1 VKYPFTYE
9 EVIEKINNARRFGNL
24 PGVKVMETVLG
35 QLGSPQQD
43 IPFIHVAGTNGK
55 GSVCAFLSAILHEA
69 GMRTGTFV
77 SPHLVEF
84 EERITVDGRRI
95 SKEDVTRLGNML
107 LAADFGVNL
116 TMFDYCLAMALL
128 YFKEQGCECLVM
140 ETGLGGRLD
149 STNALGKPAVA
160 VITRIGFDHMAILG
174 DTIEAIAQE
183 KAGIIKPGVPLVV
196 APQEPDAAR
205 VLKETYEHVNGIG
218 SKAEKNLRF
227 VQAADVENVKKMHLR
242 MAGTYQWENGAAAM
256 LAAEIFL
263 GNYPQETA
271 TPDGTRNY
279 PQETATP
286 DGTGICLRKDD
297 AQEYIRTGLE
307 NARWPGRMEILQ
319 EDPFLL
325 VDGAHNSSGVSALA
339 ASLRA
344 MYPGEKFHFIMGV
357 MADKDYEN
365 MIEEL
370 LPLAISFSTYTPDSS
385 RALLGSSL
393 AACIRRHGIE
403 AQEETDFAGL
413 MASLRSDIK
422 NVAFGS
428 LYFIG
433 EFLKL

>member
-1 VKYPFTYE
+1 
-9 EVIEKINNARRFGNL
+9 
-24 PGVKVMETVLG
+24 
-35 QLGSPQQD
+35 
-43 IPFIHVAGTNGK
+43 
-55 GSVCAFLSAILHEA
+55 
-69 GMRTGTFV
+69 MRTGTFV
-77 SPHLVEF
+77 SPHLVAF
-84 EERITVDGRRI
+84 EERITVDGKRI

-107 LAADFGVNL
+107 LSADFGVNL

-128 YFKEQGCECLVM
+128 YFKEQGCDCLVM

-149 STNALGKPAVA
+149 STNALGKPTVA

-196 APQEPDAAR
+196 APQDADAAR
-205 VLKETYEHVNGIG
+205 VLKETYERVNGTD
-218 SKAEKNLRF
+218 SAAEKNLRF
-227 VQAADVENVKKMHLR
+227 VQAADVEKVKKMHLR

-263 GNYPQETA
+263 ENYPRGTA
-271 TPDGTRNY
+271 APDGTGICL
-279 PQETATP
+279 PETVAP
-286 DGTGICLRKDD
+286 EDTGICLRKDD
-297 AQEYIRTGLE
+297 AQDCIRAGLE
-307 NARWPGRMEILQ
+307 NARWPGRMEILK

-393 AACIRRHGIE
+393 AACIRKRGIE
-403 AQEETDFAGL
+403 AKEETDFAGI
-413 MASLRSDIK
+413 MASLRSDVK

>member
-1 VKYPFTYE
+1 
-9 EVIEKINNARRFGNL
+9 
-24 PGVKVMETVLG
+24 
-35 QLGSPQQD
+35 
-43 IPFIHVAGTNGK
+43 
-55 GSVCAFLSAILHEA
+55 
-69 GMRTGTFV
+69 
-77 SPHLVEF
+77 
-84 EERITVDGRRI
+84 
-95 SKEDVTRLGNML
+95 
-107 LAADFGVNL
+107 
-116 TMFDYCLAMALL
+116 
-128 YFKEQGCECLVM
+128 M

-205 VLKETYEHVNGIG
+205 VLKETYEHVNGTD
-218 SKAEKNLRF
+218 SAAEKNLRF
-227 VQAADVENVKKMHLR
+227 VQAADMENVKKMHLR
-242 MAGTYQWENGAAAM
+242 MAGIYQWENGAAAM

-263 GNYPQETA
+263 GSHPQGIA
-271 TPDGTRNY
+271 T
-279 PQETATP
+279 QSAFSE
-286 DGTGICLRKDD
+286 C
-297 AQEYIRTGLE
+297 IRTGLE

-325 VDGAHNSSGVSALA
+325 VDGAHNSPGVSALA

-393 AACIRRHGIE
+393 AACIRKHGIE
-403 AQEETDFAGL
+403 AKEETDFAGL
-413 MASLRSDIK
+413 MASLRADIK
-422 NVAFGS
+422 NIAFGS

>member
-1 VKYPFTYE
+1 
-9 EVIEKINNARRFGNL
+9 
-24 PGVKVMETVLG
+24 
-35 QLGSPQQD
+35 
-43 IPFIHVAGTNGK
+43 
-55 GSVCAFLSAILHEA
+55 
-69 GMRTGTFV
+69 
-77 SPHLVEF
+77 
-84 EERITVDGRRI
+84 
-95 SKEDVTRLGNML
+95 ML
-107 LAADFGVNL
+107 LSADFGVNL

-128 YFKEQGCECLVM
+128 YFKEQGCDCLVM

-205 VLKETYEHVNGIG
+205 VLKETYERVNGTD
-218 SKAEKNLRF
+218 SAAEKNLRF

-263 GNYPQETA
+263 GNSP
-271 TPDGTRNY
+271 
-279 PQETATP
+279 
-286 DGTGICLRKDD
+286 
-297 AQEYIRTGLE
+297 YIRTGLE

-413 MASLRSDIK
+413 MASLRSDVK

>member
-35 QLGSPQQD
+35 QLGAPQRD

-55 GSVCAFLSAILHEA
+55 GSVCAFLSTILHEA

-128 YFKEQGCECLVM
+128 YFKEQGCDCLVM

-149 STNALGKPAVA
+149 STNVLGKPAVA
-160 VITRIGFDHMAILG
+160 VITRIGFDHMTILG

-205 VLKETYEHVNGIG
+205 VLKETYERVNGTG
-218 SKAEKNLRF
+218 CAAEKNLRF
-227 VQAADVENVKKMHLR
+227 VQAADVEEVQKMHLR

-263 GNYPQETA
+263 E
-271 TPDGTRNY
+271 
-279 PQETATP
+279 
-286 DGTGICLRKDD
+286 KDD
-297 AQEYIRTGLE
+297 AQDCIRAGLE
-307 NARWPGRMEILQ
+307 NAHWPGRMEILK
-319 EDPFLL
+319 ENPFLL

-370 LPLAISFSTYTPDSS
+370 IPLAISFSTYTPDSC

-393 AACIRRHGIE
+393 AACIRKRGIE
-403 AQEETDFAGL
+403 AKEETDFAGL
-413 MASLRSDIK
+413 MASLRADVK

>member
-1 VKYPFTYE
+1 VKYLFTYE

-35 QLGSPQQD
+35 QLGAPQRD

-55 GSVCAFLSAILHEA
+55 GSVCAFLSTILHEA

-128 YFKEQGCECLVM
+128 YFKEQGCDCLVM

-160 VITRIGFDHMAILG
+160 VITRIGFDHMTILG

-205 VLKETYEHVNGIG
+205 VLKATYERVNGTG
-218 SKAEKNLRF
+218 CAAEKNLRF
-227 VQAADVENVKKMHLR
+227 VQAADVEEVQKMHLR

-263 GNYPQETA
+263 E
-271 TPDGTRNY
+271 
-279 PQETATP
+279 
-286 DGTGICLRKDD
+286 KDD
-297 AQEYIRTGLE
+297 AQDCIRAGLE

-319 EDPFLL
+319 EEPFLL

-344 MYPGEKFHFIMGV
+344 MYPGEKYHFIMGV

-370 LPLAISFSTYTPDSS
+370 IPLAISFSTYTPDSS

-393 AACIRRHGIE
+393 AACIRKRGIE

>member
-35 QLGSPQQD
+35 QLGLPQQD

-107 LAADFGVNL
+107 LSADFGVNL

-128 YFKEQGCECLVM
+128 YFKEQGCDCLVM

-149 STNALGKPAVA
+149 STNALGNPAVA

-196 APQEPDAAR
+196 APQESDAAR

-218 SKAEKNLRF
+218 SEAEKNLRF
-227 VQAADVENVKKMHLR
+227 VQEADVENVKKMHLC

-263 GNYPQETA
+263 ENYPQETA

-279 PQETATP
+279 PQGTAAP

-297 AQEYIRTGLE
+297 AQACIRAGLE

-370 LPLAISFSTYTPDSS
+370 LPLAISFSTYTPDSC

-393 AACIRRHGIE
+393 AACIRKRGIE

-413 MASLRSDIK
+413 MASLRADVK

>member
-35 QLGSPQQD
+35 QLGAPQQD

-55 GSVCAFLSAILHEA
+55 GSVCAFLSTILHEA

>member
-1 VKYPFTYE
+1 
-9 EVIEKINNARRFGNL
+9 
-24 PGVKVMETVLG
+24 METVLG

-55 GSVCAFLSAILHEA
+55 GSVCAFLSTILHEA

-107 LAADFGVNL
+107 LSADFGVNL

-205 VLKETYEHVNGIG
+205 VLKETYERVNGTD
-218 SKAEKNLRF
+218 SAAEKNLRF
-227 VQAADVENVKKMHLR
+227 VQEADVENVKKMHLR

-263 GNYPQETA
+263 ENYPQGTA
-271 TPDGTRNY
+271 TPDGTRSCISEDSK
-279 PQETATP
+279 QSAFS
-286 DGTGICLRKDD
+286 DC
-297 AQEYIRTGLE
+297 IRTGLE

-393 AACIRRHGIE
+393 AACIRKRGIE

>member
-1 VKYPFTYE
+1 
-9 EVIEKINNARRFGNL
+9 
-24 PGVKVMETVLG
+24 
-35 QLGSPQQD
+35 
-43 IPFIHVAGTNGK
+43 
-55 GSVCAFLSAILHEA
+55 
-69 GMRTGTFV
+69 MRTGTFV

-128 YFKEQGCECLVM
+128 YFKEQGCDCMVM

-174 DTIEAIAQE
+174 DAIEAIAQE
-183 KAGIIKPGVPLVV
+183 KAGIIKPGVPLVA
-196 APQEPDAAR
+196 APQEPDASR
-205 VLKETYEHVNGIG
+205 VLKETYEHVNGTG
-218 SKAEKNLRF
+218 SEAEKNLRF

-263 GNYPQETA
+263 ESHPQGTA
-271 TPDGTRNY
+271 APD
-279 PQETATP
+279 
-286 DGTGICLRKDD
+286 DTGICLQKDD
-297 AQEYIRTGLE
+297 AQECIRTGLE
-307 NARWPGRMEILQ
+307 NARWPGRMEILN

-370 LPLAISFSTYTPDSS
+370 IPLALSFSTYTPDSS

-393 AACIRRHGIE
+393 AACIRKRGIKAE
-403 AQEETDFAGL
+403 EETDFAGL